1 MIAPELEA
9 IRADFHRFIDS
20 IEDAEYLQTLY
31 NWVSPQVEPAEKDI
45 LDDLSP
51 KQLERLKISL
61 QQAEKGLGTPHE
73 QVEKTLF
80 KWYTK

>member
-31 NWVSPQVEPAEKDI
+31 NSVTPQVESAEKDI
-45 LDDLSP
+45 LDDLNP
-51 KQLERLKISL
+51 KQLERLKITL
-61 QQAEKGLGTPHE
+61 QQAEKGVGTPHE
-73 QVEKTLF
+73 QVKKTLF
-80 KWYTK
+80 KWYMK